1 MMSEQKRVEDFFSL
15 TAAMSGEAFAERH
28 PFPYLLG
35 REILEDAF
43 SFATTISI
51 PGEERLPKNDGALH
65 IRDWVM
71 PFENAKDQLHAATP
85 KIFVGR
91 ASNNALCIPH
101 PTVSKLHAYFTRERD
116 RWWLVDVGSSNGSA
130 VNGMEA
136 PPRAKTG
143 LYDKDVIV
151 FGRCSFVFMQP
162 RSLYNFVQ
170 DLQRGIKQAGEHR

>member
-1 MMSEQKRVEDFFSL
+1 MTEQLTVQDYFQSVITMSAE
-15 TAAMSGEAFAERH
+15 GFAQRH
-28 PFPYLLG
+28 PFPFLLG
-35 REILEDAF
+35 REILEDSFA
-43 SFATTISI
+43 FATTISI
-51 PGEERLPKNDGALH
+51 PGEESEAEPVGSLH

-71 PFENAKDQLHAATP
+71 PFESATDQLHAASP

-91 ASNNALCIPH
+91 AGNNALCIPH

-130 VNGMEA
+130 VNTMEA

-151 FGRCSFVFMQP
+151 FGRCAFTFLLPQ
-162 RSLYNFVQ
+162 SLYQFVQ
-170 DLQRGIKQAGEHR
+170 DLREGLQRQGGLR

>member
-1 MMSEQKRVEDFFSL
+1 MSEQL
-15 TAAMSGEAFAERH
+15 TVQDYFQPVSTMSVQSFAQRH
-28 PFPYLLG
+28 PFPFLLG

-51 PGEERLPKNDGALH
+51 PGEERLPKADGALH

-71 PFENAKDQLHAATP
+71 PFENAEDQLQAATP
-85 KIFVGR
+85 KVFVGR

-130 VNGMEA
+130 VNAMEA

-151 FGRCSFVFMQP
+151 FGRCAFTFLLPQ
-162 RSLYNFVQ
+162 SLYQFVQ
-170 DLQRGIKQAGEHR
+170 DLREGLRRQEGQK

>member
-1 MMSEQKRVEDFFSL
+1 MTEQLTVQDFFQPVASM
-15 TAAMSGEAFAERH
+15 TAEGFAQRH
-28 PFPYLLG
+28 PFPFLLG

-51 PGEERLPKNDGALH
+51 PGEERLPQADGGLR

-71 PFENAKDQLHAATP
+71 PFENAADQLQAATP

-101 PTVSKLHAYFTRERD
+101 PTVSKLHAYFTRERN

-130 VNGMEA
+130 VNNMEA

-151 FGRCSFVFMQP
+151 FGRCAFTYLLPQ
-162 RSLYNFVQ
+162 SLYYFVQ
-170 DLQRGIKQAGEHR
+170 DLREGLQRLENER